1 MPLQVKPD
9 FPSGLPAPDPDSTA
23 HSNAVAGYIRA
34 RIAESGGSIGFAEF
48 MQHAL
53 YAPGLGYY
61 SAGAQKFGA
70 GGDFV
75 TAPELSPLFGRVLG
89 MQCSELLTGLPGSC
103 VLELGAGSGALAIQ
117 LLVKLASVNA
127 VPRQYLI
134 LEPSAELQARQ
145 KQRIAREV
153 PELLQ
158 RVKWL
163 ASWPQNF
170 VGVVIANEVADALP
184 ITRFAVRNGKILE
197 LRVVAE
203 ADGFGWLEQDATPG
217 LHAAVRQIERD
228 IGTNF
233 PYGFVSEVCLAL
245 PGWIGDLAAC
255 ISAGFVFLF
264 DYGMSRREYYSSEHN
279 GGWLRCHFRHRVHSN
294 PLILPGIQDLTAW
307 VDFSSVADAA
317 TKSGMDVAGFVT
329 QAHFLLNGGLQ
340 RELEQLSTLPVR
352 EQFELSRQV
361 KLLTLPGE
369 MGEHFKCI
377 GLAKGAVTMP
387 AVFERSDRAHA
398 L

>member
-23 HSNAVAGYIRA
+23 HSDAVAGYIRA
-34 RIAESGGSIGFAEF
+34 RIVESGGSIGFAEF

-61 SAGAQKFGA
+61 SAGTQKFGA

-75 TAPELSPLFGRVLG
+75 TAPELSTLFGRVLG
-89 MQCSELLTGLPGSC
+89 AQCAELLAGLPGSC

-117 LLVKLASVNA
+117 LLTKLASVNA
-127 VPRQYLI
+127 LPRKYLI

-145 KQRIAREV
+145 KQRIANEL
-153 PELLQ
+153 PEHL
-158 RVKWL
+158 RCVEWL
-163 ASWPQNF
+163 AAWPQNF
-170 VGVVIANEVADALP
+170 VGAVVANEVADALP
-184 ITRFAVRNGKILE
+184 VTRFVVRDGNILE
-197 LRVVAE
+197 LRVVAV
-203 ADGFGWLEQDATPG
+203 AGGFSWLEQAATPG
-217 LHAAVRQIERD
+217 LRAAVRQIEQD
-228 IGTNF
+228 IGKQL
-233 PYGFVSEVCLAL
+233 PDGFVSEVCLAL
-245 PGWIGDLAAC
+245 PGWIGDLAGC

-264 DYGMSRREYYSSEHN
+264 DYGISRREYYSAEHN
-279 GGWLRCHFRHRVHSN
+279 GGWLRCHFRHRVHGDA
-294 PLILPGIQDLTAW
+294 LILPGIQDLTAW

-317 TKSGMDVAGFVT
+317 TTGSMEVAGFVT

-340 RELEQLSTLPVR
+340 RELEQLSALPVR

-377 GLAKGAVTMP
+377 GLGKGAVTMP
-387 AVFERSDRAHA
+387 SVFERSDRAHA

>member
-9 FPSGLPAPDPDSTA
+9 FPSGLPAPDPDSAA
-23 HSNAVAGYIRA
+23 HSDRVAGYIRA
-34 RIAESGGSIGFAEF
+34 RIKESGGSIGFAEF

-53 YAPGLGYY
+53 YSPGLGYY
-61 SAGAQKFGA
+61 SAGPQKFGTA
-70 GGDFV
+70 GDFV
-75 TAPELSPLFGRVLG
+75 TAPEISPLFGRVLAT
-89 MQCSELLTGLPGSC
+89 QCAELLPGLPGSS
-103 VLELGAGSGALAIQ
+103 VLELGAGSGALAIH
-117 LLVKLASVNA
+117 LLIKLASLDSL
-127 VPRQYLI
+127 PQKFLI

-145 KQRIAREV
+145 KQRIAD
-153 PELLQ
+153 ELPKLLG
-158 RVKWL
+158 RVEWL
-163 ASWPQNF
+163 ASWPRNF

-184 ITRFAVRNGKILE
+184 VARFVVRDGNIFE

-203 ADGFGWLEQDATPG
+203 AGEFDWLEREATPG
-217 LHAAVRQIERD
+217 LRAAVRKIERV
-228 IGTNF
+228 IGTNL
-233 PYGFVSEVCLAL
+233 PEGFVSEVCLAL
-245 PGWIGDLAAC
+245 PGWIDDLAAC
-255 ISAGFVFLF
+255 ISTGFVFLF
-264 DYGMSRREYYSSEHN
+264 DYGISRREYYSAEHN
-279 GGWLRCHFRHRVHSN
+279 GGWLRCHFRHRVHGN

-317 TKSGMDVAGFVT
+317 TNSGMDVAGFVT

-340 RELEQLSTLPVR
+340 RELEHLSTLTVR

-387 AVFERSDRAHA
+387 TVFERSDRAHA

>member
-1 MPLQVKPD
+1 MLLQAEPD
-9 FPSGLPAPDPDSTA
+9 LPSGLPAPQPDSTA
-23 HSNAVAGYIRA
+23 HSLAVAGYIRA
-34 RIAESGGSIGFAEF
+34 RIVESGGSIGFAEF

-61 SAGAQKFGA
+61 SAGSQKFGA

-89 MQCSELLTGLPGSC
+89 AQCSELLRGLPGSC

-117 LLVKLASVNA
+117 LLAKLASVNA

-145 KQRIAREV
+145 KQRIADEL
-153 PELLQ
+153 PEHLPI
-158 RVKWL
+158 VEWL

-184 ITRFAVRNGKILE
+184 VTRFAVREGKILE
-197 LRVVAE
+197 GRVVAD
-203 ADGFGWLEQDATPG
+203 ADGFAWIEQHATPG
-217 LHAAVRQIERD
+217 LHAAVRRIEQS
-228 IGTNF
+228 IGINL
-233 PYGFVSEVCLAL
+233 PNGFVSEVCLAIS
-245 PGWIGDLAAC
+245 GWIGDLAAC
-255 ISAGFVFLF
+255 IDTGFVFLF
-264 DYGMSRREYYSSEHN
+264 DYGMSRREYYSFEHS
-279 GGWLRCHFRHRVHSN
+279 GGWLRCHFRHRVHGN

-317 TKSGMDVAGFVT
+317 VTNGMEVAGFVT

-340 RELEQLSTLPVR
+340 RELEQLSTLSVR

-377 GLAKGAVTMP
+377 GLSKGQVMMP
-387 AVFERSDRAHA
+387 AVFEYSDRAHA

>member
-9 FPSGLPAPDPDSTA
+9 FPSGLPAPEPDSAA
-23 HSNAVAGYIRA
+23 HSDAVAGFIRA
-34 RIAESGGSIGFAEF
+34 RIVESGGSIGFAEF

-61 SAGAQKFGA
+61 SAGTQKFGA

-89 MQCSELLTGLPGSC
+89 VQCAELLAGLPGPC

-117 LLVKLASVNA
+117 LLTKLASVNA
-127 VPRQYLI
+127 FPRKYLI

-145 KQRIAREV
+145 KQRIANEL

-158 RVKWL
+158 CVEWL
-163 ASWPQNF
+163 AAWPQNF
-170 VGVVIANEVADALP
+170 VGVVVANEVADALP
-184 ITRFAVRNGKILE
+184 VTRFVVRDGNILE
-197 LRVVAE
+197 LRVVAVAGE
-203 ADGFGWLEQDATPG
+203 FGWLEQAATPG
-217 LHAAVRQIERD
+217 LRAAIRKIEQD
-228 IGTNF
+228 IGKQL
-233 PYGFVSEVCLAL
+233 PEGFVSEVCLAL
-245 PGWIGDLAAC
+245 PGWIGDLAGC

-264 DYGMSRREYYSSEHN
+264 DYGISRREYYSAEHN
-279 GGWLRCHFRHRVHSN
+279 GGLLRCHFRHRVHGN

-317 TKSGMDVAGFVT
+317 TRSGMEVAGFVT

-377 GLAKGAVTMP
+377 GLGKGAVMMP
-387 AVFERSDRAHA
+387 SVFERSDRAHA